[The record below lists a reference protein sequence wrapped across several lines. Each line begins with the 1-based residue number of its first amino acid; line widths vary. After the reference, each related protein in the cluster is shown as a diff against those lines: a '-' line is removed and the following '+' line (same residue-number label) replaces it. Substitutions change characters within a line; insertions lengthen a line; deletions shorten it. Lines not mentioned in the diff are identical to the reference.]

1 MANGNKQENVPGN
14 HIVLTAEQ
22 AALLELYIQNLDDI
36 FEHAKASEKLQV
48 EIETL
53 HLKKILTA

>member
-1 MANGNKQENVPGN
+1 MTSGNKQENTPGS
-14 HIVLTAEQ
+14 IVLTAEQ
-22 AALLELYIQNLDDI
+22 AALLKLYIHNLDDI

>member
-1 MANGNKQENVPGN
+1 MADGKEQTNTPGN

-22 AALLELYIQNLDDI
+22 AALLSLYIQNLDDF
-36 FEHAKASEKLQV
+36 FERAKASEKLQV

-53 HLKKILTA
+53 HLKKILSA